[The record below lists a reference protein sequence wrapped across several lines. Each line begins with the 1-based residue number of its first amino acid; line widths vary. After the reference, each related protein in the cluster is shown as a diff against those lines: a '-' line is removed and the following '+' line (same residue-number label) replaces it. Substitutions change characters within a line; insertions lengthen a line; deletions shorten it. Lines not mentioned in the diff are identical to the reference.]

1 MPNTATDIQH
11 LELHRPAI
19 TGHCYRM
26 LGSFFDAE
34 DATQEA
40 MIPSRGKAWI
50 RFDGRASIKNW
61 LYRIATNVCLD
72 EIHNKGQPGASDG
85 GERTILLAYL
95 RWKRFWCSARRDAW
109 LEPVRMLAHCL
120 RTATLLNG
128 RC

>member
-1 MPNTATDIQH
+1 MTNTVSDIQN
-11 LELHRPAI
+11 LEAHRSAI

-40 MIPSRGKAWI
+40 MIRAWKGMD

-72 EIHNKGQPGASDG
+72 EIHNKGAAGASNG
-85 GERTILLAYL
+85 GRIGIPRHTFCRGLGAAPRERV
-95 RWKRFWCSARRDAW
+95 D
-109 LEPVRMLAHCL
+109 
-120 RTATLLNG
+120 
-128 RC
+128 